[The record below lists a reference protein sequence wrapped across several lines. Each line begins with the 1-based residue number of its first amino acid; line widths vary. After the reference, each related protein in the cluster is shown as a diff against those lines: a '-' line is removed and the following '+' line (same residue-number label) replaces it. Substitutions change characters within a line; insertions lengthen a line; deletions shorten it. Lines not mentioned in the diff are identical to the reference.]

1 MKDTFEFTL
10 KENPSEELLEV
21 FSDVNVET
29 TPSFTIQDTHG
40 NIAEY
45 LKVIRCKDCKLNGFC
60 VLSHTELAGE
70 GYCAW
75 SEPKEEKR

>member
-45 LKVIRCKDCKLNGFC
+45 LKVIRCKDCKLNGLC

-75 SEPKEEKR
+75 AEPKE